1 MSLTI
6 CSASCCALAEGKVSS
21 ARFPCRYIKKAEAGF
36 DIGFHQADQHPA
48 GHASFAELR
57 HTATSFRRDAQK
69 LGAGKPCQAMRRH
82 LPFLMRAD
90 PRVTLRMARHSS
102 TKPAVSSSG
111 KYMLRHARQPR
122 PTAAFPRSS
131 GNAGS
136 LYNTCRRSPKD
147 T

>member
-21 ARFPCRYIKKAEAGF
+21 ARFPCRYIKKAEAV
-36 DIGFHQADQHPA
+36 
-48 GHASFAELR
+48 
-57 HTATSFRRDAQK
+57 
-69 LGAGKPCQAMRRH
+69 CQAMRRH

-90 PRVTLRMARHSS
+90 PQVTLRLARHNS

-136 LYNTCRRSPKD
+136 LYNTCGRSPKD